1 MKKQIIVI
9 HGGDVFN
16 TYEEYL
22 AFLKDL
28 QLDFEKYRTHTKDWK
43 ATLDEKLGEE
53 FEVILPDMPNKRNA
67 KYLEWK
73 IWFEKFIPYFEPEVV
88 LIGHSLGGVFLAKY
102 LSENDFP
109 KKIRAT
115 FLVAAPYD
123 YDSRSGTNDLGD
135 FALSNDLSKFN
146 EQSGKIFIY
155 HSKDDP
161 IVPFID
167 SEKYKRALPRAETVI
182 FEDREHFSQTE
193 FPELI
198 SNIKK
203 LFNS

>member
-1 MKKQIIVI
+1 MKHQIIVI

-22 AFLKDL
+22 VFLKSREI
-28 QLDFEKYRTHTKDWK
+28 DFERYRTHWKDWK
-43 ATLDEKLGEE
+43 ATLDEKLGKE
-53 FEVILPDMPNKRNA
+53 FEVILPTLPNKMNA

-73 IWFEKFIPYFEPEVV
+73 IWFEKFVPYFEPEVV
-88 LIGHSLGGVFLAKY
+88 LIGHSLGGTFLAKY

-109 KKIRAT
+109 KKIRAA

-123 YDSRSGTNDLGD
+123 YDSRGGTNDLGD
-135 FALSNDLSKFN
+135 FALSKDLSKFN
-146 EQSGKIFIY
+146 EQAGKIFIY

-161 IVPFID
+161 IVPLTD
-167 SEKYKRALPRAETVI
+167 SEKYKRSLPQAEMVI
-182 FEDREHFSQTE
+182 FEDKGHFNQTE

-203 LFNS
+203 LYN